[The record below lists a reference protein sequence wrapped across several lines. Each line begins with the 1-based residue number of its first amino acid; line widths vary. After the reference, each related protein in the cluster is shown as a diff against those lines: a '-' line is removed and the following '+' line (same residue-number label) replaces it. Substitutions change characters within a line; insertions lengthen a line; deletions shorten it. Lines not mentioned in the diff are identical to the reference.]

1 MIAEDVT
8 EQRTLE
14 RALQQAQK
22 METIGRLT
30 SGIAHDF
37 NNLLTVILA
46 QSNLMAKALPA
57 DPSAELRRD
66 LAELTDAAR
75 RGAELVHRLLGFSRH
90 ETLDLRPLS
99 APEWVREELP
109 TLRRLLPA
117 TIEVQCDAEPEAGVV
132 EADAG
137 ALEQILLNLATNAR
151 DAMPGGGTLHLDVRR
166 TRLDAEDR
174 PLHAWVEP
182 GSYVCIAVSDT
193 GAGMDATTQARV
205 FEPFFTTKPAG
216 VGTGLGMAMVY
227 GLVKQHKG
235 FVHVYS
241 EVGQGTTVKLY
252 LPLALEEPVAAPE
265 AGGEEM
271 LPGGTETILLV
282 EDDVHLRTVA
292 QRLFEKVGYRV
303 LAAADGAEG
312 LATYRARAR
321 ELDLVIT
328 DLVMPKASGQALY
341 EAIRAEQGSAKPVK
355 VLFTSG
361 YPAPDFRES
370 LAGDP
375 NVAFVTKPW
384 TASELLRQI
393 RGLLER

>member
-1 MIAEDVT
+1 
-8 EQRTLE
+8 
-14 RALQQAQK
+14 
-22 METIGRLT
+22 
-30 SGIAHDF
+30 
-37 NNLLTVILA
+37 
-46 QSNLMAKALPA
+46 
-57 DPSAELRRD
+57 
-66 LAELTDAAR
+66 
-75 RGAELVHRLLGFSRH
+75 
-90 ETLDLRPLS
+90 
-99 APEWVREELP
+99 
-109 TLRRLLPA
+109 
-117 TIEVQCDAEPEAGVV
+117 
-132 EADAG
+132 
-137 ALEQILLNLATNAR
+137 
-151 DAMPGGGTLHLDVRR
+151 
-166 TRLDAEDR
+166 
-174 PLHAWVEP
+174 
-182 GSYVCIAVSDT
+182 
-193 GAGMDATTQARV
+193 
-205 FEPFFTTKPAG
+205 
-216 VGTGLGMAMVY
+216 
-227 GLVKQHKG
+227 
-235 FVHVYS
+235 
-241 EVGQGTTVKLY
+241 VGQGTTVKLY

-282 EDDVHLRTVA
+282 EDDLHLRTVA

-393 RGLLER
+393 RSLLANR